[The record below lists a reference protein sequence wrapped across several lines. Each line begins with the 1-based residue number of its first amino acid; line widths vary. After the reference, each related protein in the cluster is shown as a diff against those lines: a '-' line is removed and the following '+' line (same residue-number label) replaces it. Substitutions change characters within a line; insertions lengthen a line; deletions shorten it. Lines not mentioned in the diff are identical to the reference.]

1 MKTVEME
8 SDSATSKHRA
18 LMVELANRHDALLPL
33 LQGRPIHYLDLP
45 FHGNVGDL
53 LIMLGTLRF
62 LQKHKLNVAR
72 LGMYF
77 NYSPGW
83 AKPGDVIA
91 LHGGGNFGD
100 IYGPFQAFRERVIA
114 ALPNNRIVIFPQSMH
129 FSDPAKF
136 KQCCETLSR
145 HRDLHICVRD
155 TESEKMARQMTP
167 HVYLLPDMA
176 HQLWPIARPGKPSHP
191 LLQLRRRDSEA
202 RPSSKDLGS
211 TFDWDDLIGKNW
223 TFFLS
228 QIAER
233 SMYHAHR
240 FGLNKP
246 FANLEGRLWIAQSER
261 FVQRA
266 VKLFASH
273 ERVESDRLHAHI
285 LSCLLS
291 IPNHIDDN
299 SYGKNGRYIAAWT
312 SSSPLLTLAQAW
324 PSVA

>member
-1 MKTVEME
+1 ME
-8 SDSATSKHRA
+8 SDVSINKHRA
-18 LMVELANRHDALLPL
+18 MMVELASRHDVLLPL
-33 LQGRPIHYLDLP
+33 LAGRPVHFLDIP

-53 LIMLGTLRF
+53 LIMLGTIRF
-62 LQKHKLNVAR
+62 LQKHSLPIAR
-72 LGMYF
+72 LGTYF
-77 NYSPGW
+77 NYSPAW
-83 AKPGDVIA
+83 AKPGDVIV

-129 FSDPAKF
+129 FSDKAKF
-136 KQCCETLSR
+136 QQCCELMSR
-145 HRDLHICVRD
+145 HQDLHICVRD

-176 HQLWPIARPGKPSHP
+176 HQLWPIARPCAPSHP
-191 LLQLRRRDSEA
+191 ILQLRRRDGEA
-202 RPSSKDLGS
+202 RSSTKHVGN

-233 SMYHAHR
+233 SMYHANR

-266 VKLFASH
+266 VRLFASH

-291 IPNHIDDN
+291 IPNQIDDN
-299 SYGKNGRYIAAWT
+299 SYGKNSRYIATWT
-312 SSSPLLTLAQAW
+312 SSSPLVTLAQPW

>member
-1 MKTVEME
+1 VKTAEMGADM
-8 SDSATSKHRA
+8 STSKHSA
-18 LMVELANRHDALLPL
+18 MMAELAGRHDVLLPL

-53 LIMLGTLRF
+53 LIMQGTLRF
-62 LQKHKLNVAR
+62 LQKHKLNVTR
-72 LGMYF
+72 LAMYF
-77 NYSPGW
+77 NYSPSW

-91 LHGGGNFGD
+91 FHGGGNFGD
-100 IYGPFQAFRERVIA
+100 IYGPFQAFRERVIT
-114 ALPNNRIVIFPQSMH
+114 ALPKNRIVLFPQSMH
-129 FSDPAKF
+129 FADAAKF
-136 KQCCETLSR
+136 KQCCELMSR
-145 HRDLHICVRD
+145 HPDLHICVRD

-167 HVYLLPDMA
+167 NVYLVPDMA
-176 HQLWPIARPGKPSHP
+176 HQLWPIARPCTPTHP
-191 LLQLRRRDSEA
+191 VLQLRRRDGEA
-202 RPSSKDLGS
+202 RGS
-211 TFDWDDLIGKNW
+211 ENSVGNTFDWDDLVGKNW

-246 FANLEGRLWIAQSER
+246 FTNLEARLWIAQADR
-261 FVQRA
+261 FIQRSVQ
-266 VKLFASH
+266 LFASH

-291 IPNHIDDN
+291 IPNRIDDN
-299 SYGKNGRYIAAWT
+299 SYGKNSRYIAAWT
-312 SSSPLLTLAQAW
+312 ASSPLLTLAQPW

>member
-1 MKTVEME
+1 MKTIEME
-8 SDSATSKHRA
+8 SDKSMNTHSA
-18 LMVELANRHDALLPL
+18 LMVELAGRHDVLLPL
-33 LQGRPIHYLDLP
+33 LEGRPIHFLDLP

-53 LIMLGTLRF
+53 LIMQGTLRF
-62 LQKHKLNVAR
+62 LQKHKLPIAR

-77 NYSPGW
+77 NYSSGW

-91 LHGGGNFGD
+91 FHGGGNFGD
-100 IYGPFQAFRERVIA
+100 MYGPFQAFRERVIA
-114 ALPNNRIVIFPQSMH
+114 ALPKNRIVLFPQSMH
-129 FSDPAKF
+129 FSDPEKF
-136 KQCCETLSR
+136 RQCCEALSR
-145 HRDLHICVRD
+145 HPDLHICVRD

-176 HQLWPIARPGKPSHP
+176 HQLWPIARPCPASHP

-202 RPSSKDLGS
+202 RSPLKVVGN
-211 TFDWDDLIGKNW
+211 TFDWDDLVGKNW

-291 IPNHIDDN
+291 IPNRIDDN

-312 SSSPLLTLAQAW
+312 SASPLLTLEQPLASA
-324 PSVA
+324 A